1 MKAETYQIVLIQ
13 DDLDEIA
20 DMTDPQEIKDY
31 LTMLILSQVSNP
43 LEAMSPTYTPGEMM
57 H

>member
-1 MKAETYQIVLIQ
+1 MKTETYQIVLIQ